1 MLLVFYCTM
10 AGKLF
15 SWVFR
20 RNPTSPTLQPKAEPI
35 MPQPSQR
42 KLWCAF
48 SDNPDRVFSLSCTL
62 GVDTIDDLKKMIWE
76 RNHWELDLY
85 SVVSV
90 VNMKDSLVQLHPRQ
104 QILSGFPPSK
114 DTGIE
119 YDQNPLLPEVRSRI
133 LNYYVIAIVNLT

>member
-1 MLLVFYCTM
+1 
-10 AGKLF
+10 
-15 SWVFR
+15 
-20 RNPTSPTLQPKAEPI
+20 

-104 QILSGFPPSK
+104 QILSDFPPSK
-114 DTGIE
+114 DTGIDILVVRPE
-119 YDQNPLLPEVRSRI
+119 STATGGKIPHLELLCYSHR
-133 LNYYVIAIVNLT
+133 